1 MPEEEFAK
9 IAPAN
14 KKVFEVY
21 RFEELFA
28 ILIDNF
34 LEFNKSVLA
43 YADKARL
50 QMFYFGD
57 YFQKRID
64 INRAALNF
72 FSTLFMY
79 RDFIKERIKE
89 KIILDFFKD
98 NREFVRCLV
107 MRNYIQ
113 HVESFPIISNVNYA
127 RCDINVELASVRFQI
142 EASKLKKSLMNDD
155 TRNKFHVFFDMDEKI
170 DLYEIINQGMGQIQ
184 LIQKQIR
191 EMPLYSVEYKECK
204 DFLLEIENKIAR
216 TNPCLMNS
224 HLYIESDGDSR
235 DWKPCVITTDAIKF
249 IDKNIECYPCNYSSS
264 NRFITTAPQ
273 EFVKKC
279 SDKIFSPA
287 VNQKLREEARE
298 QLKGNPDA

>member
-1 MPEEEFAK
+1 MQEDEFTK

-14 KKVFEVY
+14 AKVFEVY

-79 RDFIKERIKE
+79 RDFVKKHIKE
-89 KIILDFFKD
+89 KNILDFFKD

-142 EASKLKKSLMNDD
+142 EASKLKESLMNDD

-170 DLYEIINQGMGQIQ
+170 DLYDIINQGMGQIQ

-204 DFLLEIENKIAR
+204 DFLLEIEKKIAR

-249 IDKNIECYPCNYSSS
+249 IDKNIECYPCNYSNSTH
-264 NRFITTAPQ
+264 FITTAPQ